1 MLVAMSSRNQREGPS
16 MQRAAVESFVEHTSI
31 GRVVI
36 PPKVPPGFRLFYTT
50 IDFDGCIDDRIRR
63 VVNDVTLVT
72 CRQVHGATVHYAEPE
87 PGSHDEEPECDALWT
102 DTRHVALAIKVADCL
117 PVSIIDPKNFVIANI
132 HSGWRSAA
140 QNITAT
146 TLGAMK
152 FDPAAAFAFL
162 GPSIRVCCFEVGEEV
177 AAQFDPRFVDRTL
190 GAKPHVD
197 IPAMT
202 IEILRDRGFADIV
215 DTELCTKCG
224 NEVSGFR
231 GLAVSEVDTARLRN
245 LATSEPLFHSY
256 RRDKRSGRNLAI
268 VAQ

>member
-1 MLVAMSSRNQREGPS
+1 
-16 MQRAAVESFVEHTSI
+16 
-31 GRVVI
+31 
-36 PPKVPPGFRLFYTT
+36 
-50 IDFDGCIDDRIRR
+50 
-63 VVNDVTLVT
+63 
-72 CRQVHGATVHYAEPE
+72 
-87 PGSHDEEPECDALWT
+87 
-102 DTRHVALAIKVADCL
+102 
-117 PVSIIDPKNFVIANI
+117 
-132 HSGWRSAA
+132 
-140 QNITAT
+140 
-146 TLGAMK
+146 MK

-197 IPAMT
+197 IPALT

-215 DTELCTKCG
+215 DTGLCTKCG